1 MQFTTFITHHN
12 TAQGDKELTDIDDL
26 IDEITKQRPELDKE
40 EILSRIKAKKDAIGA
55 NYLTDRGAVFLIASE
70 CGITIGKPV
79 KSDVAIKEMYAGAG
93 EVSLE
98 VRVLCVSPIRKY
110 TQKDGGQGALRT
122 ITVYDSIEDTASVK
136 LWNDKASLPGI
147 NELKP
152 GDFVKITG
160 ANIKEERGRGGDDN
174 SSEDT
179 KKPLAI
185 HVGSGS
191 IIEPVDTPQ
200 REIPTIQSITKDISD
215 LSETKSESNLVVSG
229 ILDGNIQLL
238 EYTRQ
243 QTGEQATALKFR
255 MRGENDAG
263 SGSGSG
269 SGSSVR
275 RIVLWGKDMSSV
287 PKKITTASPQ
297 VTLIGVSTKITE
309 QQGMEIHGNEST
321 HFEIKGG
328 EGDGND
334 TIDPIT
340 IRILAKPT
348 PTNSSNNTNT
358 RQAILGVDSNAKLY
372 TIIDK
377 DQVSVAYNE
386 GEIIECV
393 PTRIQGRSVTLDSS
407 SYIRSISS
415 ESTDE
420 QATAIMPTLKDVL
433 TPILDIKPDGGI
445 YCIGCVL
452 FNAPDMREILTKNG
466 DTIRMAEVGIGDGS
480 GEGVIKAWRNQ
491 STLFEKCNV
500 GDKYIITGIRA
511 QQGMGEGMVD
521 LTLTEYSTITPE
533 ASVREET
540 PQ

>member
-1 MQFTTFITHHN
+1 M
-12 TAQGDKELTDIDDL
+12 ADIDDL
-26 IDEITKQRPELDKE
+26 IDEITKQKPELNKE

-79 KSDVAIKEMYAGAG
+79 KSDVEIKEMYAGAN

-98 VRVLCVSPIRKY
+98 VRVLCVSPIRKFP
-110 TQKDGGQGALRT
+110 QKDGGQGALRT

-136 LWNDKASLPGI
+136 LWNDKANLPGI

-152 GDFVKITG
+152 GDFIKITG
-160 ANIKEERGRGGDDN
+160 ANIKEERGRGDDDN
-174 SSEDT
+174 NNNNNNNNENI
-179 KKPLAI
+179 KKPLGI

-191 IIEPVDTPQ
+191 TIESVDTPQ
-200 REIPTIQSITKDISD
+200 REIPPIESIAKDISD
-215 LSETKSESNLVVSG
+215 LSETKSEANLVVSG
-229 ILDGNIQLL
+229 VLEGDVQLL

-255 MRGENDAG
+255 MRGENGNTAA
-263 SGSGSG
+263 
-269 SGSSVR
+269 R
-275 RIVLWGKDMSSV
+275 RIVLWGKDMLSI
-287 PKKITTASPQ
+287 PKKITSASPQ

-321 HFEIKGG
+321 YFEIKDAGG
-328 EGDGND
+328 DD

-348 PTNSSNNTNT
+348 STNSTNT
-358 RQAILGVDSNAKLY
+358 RQAILGVDSNAQLY

-393 PTRIQGRSVTLDSS
+393 PTRIQGRNATLDSS
-407 SYIRSISS
+407 SYIRSISG
-415 ESTDE
+415 ESTGE
-420 QATAIMPTLKDVL
+420 QTTSAMPTLKDVL
-433 TPILDIKPDGGI
+433 TPILEIKPDGGI

-452 FNAPDMREILTKNG
+452 FNEPDRREILTKNG
-466 DTIRMAEVGIGDGS
+466 DTIHMTEVGIGDGS

-491 STLFEKCNV
+491 STIFEKCNV
-500 GDKYIITGIRA
+500 GEKYVITGIRG

-521 LTLTEYSTITPE
+521 LTLTEYSTIKPE
-533 ASVREET
+533 ASVREE
-540 PQ
+540 PSQ